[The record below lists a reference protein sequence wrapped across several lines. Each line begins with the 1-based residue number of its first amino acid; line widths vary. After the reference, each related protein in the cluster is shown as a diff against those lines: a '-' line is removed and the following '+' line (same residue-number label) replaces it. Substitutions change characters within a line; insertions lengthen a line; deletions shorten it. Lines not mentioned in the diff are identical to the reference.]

1 MHQTIAGRT
10 NYKWWVFGAIAI
22 GSFLS
27 VVDHGSVLVALPDI
41 ESHFNADLPTVQWV
55 VVGYALAISV
65 LLLPMGR
72 LGDIVGSKQV
82 YIAGFVVFVLAA
94 ALAGTSRWTNLPLLI
109 AAKVLQGV
117 GSAMIQGNGMAMLVS
132 AFPGS
137 ERGKALGFHLS
148 VVGFGAIIGPALG
161 GFVVS
166 ALGWQWVFFINV
178 PTGLIAIAASLFI
191 LREGRPFDQ
200 LRVSGAPLMVK
211 GRAWS
216 RLSLSN
222 GRRPAFDWLG
232 AALSGGALLAFL
244 LVVGNGDRIGWAS
257 PAIVLGAA
265 AAVALLAAFIWW
277 ELRVPSPMLELRLF
291 QRKLLALGVAAGW
304 LSFLGASAVRFLMPF
319 YLQRVLEYSPREVGL
334 IMIPPALCLA
344 ILGPISGRL
353 SDQFGWRW
361 FTMGG
366 LALSS
371 VAWFV
376 LAASLTEHSSLFL
389 IISMLTLQSAGTGLF
404 NTPNNSSI
412 LSAVERSNYGVVSA
426 LTQLVRNSAN
436 VTSIALATTVVVV
449 TMRSM
454 GVEPR
459 LDAASPE
466 VASAFVVGLHRA
478 FILLGTL
485 LVGGAAISFVKG
497 ERLRETPAPSPR
509 TRAHQ

>member
-1 MHQTIAGRT
+1 MHQAIAERA
-10 NYKWWVFGAIAI
+10 NYKWWVFGTIAI

-27 VVDHGSVLVALPDI
+27 VVDHGSVLVAIPDI

-117 GSAMIQGNGMAMLVS
+117 CSAMIQGNGMAMIVS
-132 AFPGS
+132 AFPGV

-161 GFVVS
+161 GFLVS
-166 ALGWQWVFFINV
+166 ALGWEWVFFINV

-191 LREGRPFDQ
+191 LKEERAASPPDPLSIRDGEGVAKPG
-200 LRVSGAPLMVK
+200 V
-211 GRAWS
+211 
-216 RLSLSN
+216 
-222 GRRPAFDWLG
+222 RRPTFDWLG

-257 PAIVLGAA
+257 PAILLGAA

-304 LSFLGASAVRFLMPF
+304 LSFLGTSAVRFLMPF

-334 IMIPPALCLA
+334 LMIPPALCLA
-344 ILGPISGRL
+344 ILGPISGQL
-353 SDQFGWRW
+353 SDRLGWRW

-366 LALSS
+366 LALSAA
-371 VAWFV
+371 AWFV
-376 LAASLTEHSSLFL
+376 LAASLTEHSSLLL

-412 LSAVERSNYGVVSA
+412 LSAVERSSYGVVSA

-449 TMRSM
+449 TMGSM

-466 VASAFVVGLHRA
+466 VATAFVAGLHRA

-485 LVGGAAISFVKG
+485 LVVGAAISFVKG
-497 ERLRETPAPSPR
+497 DRLRESA
-509 TRAHQ
+509 